1 MIFKVLLSIAAL
13 AVTTTNAFVQHQ
25 PPLGV
30 SRTITKKSSSSSL
43 NMVAD
48 NDAKVILVT
57 GSSRGLGK
65 AIAVH
70 LGEKG
75 QKVVVNYVSD
85 GSADAAAAT
94 VEEIKAA
101 GGDAV
106 ALKAAVTSDLFDMI
120 FDLVAFD
127 LNLHVVGS
135 CREEFHC
142 TLSISIQILIFLSF
156 LYAATTVSDPD
167 EIKKLFA
174 DSVEAFGTIDFLVNN
189 AGITKDELVMHMKP
203 VQWQEVID
211 CNLSGVFYC
220 TQAFFKLASKKRT
233 GRIIN
238 MSSVVGQIGNP
249 GQANYAAAKGG
260 VIGMSM
266 ANAKEFSS
274 RGITV
279 NTVCPGFI
287 DTNDKE
293 LDLDTVTSGIPLKRL
308 GNPEEVAGM
317 VRFLALDPACDY
329 ITGHTFNVDG
339 GIAIGG

>member
-1 MIFKVLLSIAAL
+1 MMFSKVVLTIAAL
-13 AVTTTNAFVQHQ
+13 AVSTTNAFVQHQ
-25 PPLGV
+25 PLGV
-30 SRTITKKSSSSSL
+30 SRTITKSSSL

-48 NDAKVILVT
+48 DAKVVLVT

-65 AIAVH
+65 AIALD
-70 LGEKG
+70 LGQQG
-75 QKVVVNYVSD
+75 QKVIINYVSD
-85 GSADAAAAT
+85 GSKDAAAAT

-106 ALKAAVTSDLFDMI
+106 A
-120 FDLVAFD
+120 
-127 LNLHVVGS
+127 
-135 CREEFHC
+135 
-142 TLSISIQILIFLSF
+142 IQADS
-156 LYAATTVSDPD
+156 SDPD

-174 DSVEAFGTIDFLVNN
+174 ESVEAFGTVDVLVNN
-189 AGITKDELVMHMKP
+189 AGITKDGLVMRMKP
-203 VQWQEVID
+203 AQWQAVID
-211 CNLSGVFYC
+211 VNLSGVFYC
-220 TQAFFKLASKKRT
+220 TQAFFKLAAKKRT

-238 MSSVVGQIGNP
+238 ISSVVGQIGNP

-260 VIGMSM
+260 VIAMAM

-287 DTNDKE
+287 ATDMVDKLDASYLETITNA
-293 LDLDTVTSGIPLKRL
+293 IPLKRL
-308 GNPEEVAGM
+308 GKPEEVAGM

-339 GIAIGG
+339 GIAMGA